1 MEKSLV
7 LIKPDA
13 VQRGL
18 AGEIISRLEKK
29 GLKIVAMK
37 MLRMDGALAQ
47 RHYAVHTGKAFFN
60 DLVDFITSGP
70 VIAVVFQGRN
80 AVEVIRQVMVIT
92 SGPVIAVVFQGRN
105 AVEVIRQVMGAT
117 DPAKASSGTIR
128 GDFGI
133 DIGHNLMHGSDSLD
147 NASGE
152 IDLFFSAEEILSYD
166 RDLDNWIY

>member
-1 MEKSLV
+1 MEQSLV

-29 GLKIVAMK
+29 GLRIVAMK
-37 MLRMDGALAQ
+37 MLHMDRALAQ
-47 RHYAVHTGKAFFN
+47 RHYAVHTGKAFFD

-70 VIAVVFQGRN
+70 VIAIVFEGRN
-80 AVEVIRQVMVIT
+80 AVD
-92 SGPVIAVVFQGRN
+92 
-105 AVEVIRQVMGAT
+105 VIRQVMGGT

-133 DIGHNLMHGSDSLD
+133 DIGHNLVHGSDSLD

-166 RDLDNWIY
+166 WDLDNWIY